1 MEARLLTLDAWCQV
15 FVLGLW
21 LLITVPFILPVLL
34 LTRFL
39 SKIAIKAGG
48 ERVNGR

>member
-1 MEARLLTLDAWCQV
+1 MEDRLKTLDAWSQL

-34 LTRFL
+34 LTKFL
-39 SKIAIKAGG
+39 AKI
-48 ERVNGR
+48 ERRL

>member
-1 MEARLLTLDAWCQV
+1 MEDRFKTLDAWSQL

-34 LTRFL
+34 FTKFL
-39 SKIAIKAGG
+39 AKIGK
-48 ERVNGR
+48 RLRYY